1 MILEVIFSQLM
12 RLPDPASLPLFYGSI
27 ILELCKTKNMPQRIA
42 TMHMTC
48 VDRFVD
54 WFSYHMSNFEY
65 RWSWADWD
73 DCLVLN
79 QHAPKRYF
87 VKEVIEKCMRFSYR
101 EKISECLP
109 DSFEEIAPEYPL
121 ISYSVDEE
129 ERSVKEL
136 VAQIENAFRNKATP
150 EELTEILQEF
160 SRQEGSGALTALST
174 FFAVLLNS
182 AKKTFSHNFAAMTKY
197 HV

>member
-1 MILEVIFSQLM
+1 MADLVNSRVVSSVSLIEFFEGFLEVAFEQNIPQLLQVWSATENEQEEYLDCLWAQISKLRDDGWLERHVIRHYIAFDAQLVNYRRKSAVPLNYMILEVIFSQLM

-27 ILELCKTKNMPQRIA
+27 ILELCKTKNMPQVIAQSAELFYQRIA

-87 VKEVIEKCMRFSYR
+87 VKEVS
-101 EKISECLP
+101 
-109 DSFEEIAPEYPL
+109 
-121 ISYSVDEE
+121 
-129 ERSVKEL
+129 
-136 VAQIENAFRNKATP
+136 
-150 EELTEILQEF
+150 
-160 SRQEGSGALTALST
+160 
-174 FFAVLLNS
+174 
-182 AKKTFSHNFAAMTKY
+182 
-197 HV
+197 